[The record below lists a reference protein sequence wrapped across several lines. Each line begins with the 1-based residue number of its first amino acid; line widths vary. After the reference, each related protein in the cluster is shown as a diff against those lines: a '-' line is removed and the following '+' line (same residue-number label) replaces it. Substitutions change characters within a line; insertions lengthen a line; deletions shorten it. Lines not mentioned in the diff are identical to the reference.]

1 MFINKDINTFSF
13 INNWQLVAQA
23 ELVAANEERIQSS
36 RSSSSSSGPSSG
48 SAAAH
53 QQITSSLLS
62 SALASAG
69 IPRAS
74 TSRSHSEPFILLYY
88 KIYFTLII
96 KTRAQSRGDKLYIH
110 SWSDSSQPIKL
121 ISGHQVLDT
130 LSKFGFIKIN
140 MMKENTVQDN
150 ADDCLWTG
158 VAAPIT
164 CFFFQNKV

>member
-69 IPRAS
+69 IPQAS
-74 TSRSHSEPFILLYY
+74 TSRSHSKPFILLYY
-88 KIYFTLII
+88 LYVTLIL
-96 KTRAQSRGDKLYIH
+96 KTRAKLRGDEPHTCTHTHKIIRQQSTFQTDVLVVIIVATL
-110 SWSDSSQPIKL
+110 IKWPKG
-121 ISGHQVLDT
+121 GHWR
-130 LSKFGFIKIN
+130 GFN
-140 MMKENTVQDN
+140 RNN
-150 ADDCLWTG
+150 
-158 VAAPIT
+158 
-164 CFFFQNKV
+164 

>member
-69 IPRAS
+69 IPQAS
-74 TSRSHSEPFILLYY
+74 TSRSHSKPFILLYY
-88 KIYFTLII
+88 LYVTLIL
-96 KTRAQSRGDKLYIH
+96 KTRAKLRGDEPYTCTHTHNQTAINLSNWCTSSNNIVATLIKWLKGGHWRGFNRNKL
-110 SWSDSSQPIKL
+110 
-121 ISGHQVLDT
+121 
-130 LSKFGFIKIN
+130 
-140 MMKENTVQDN
+140 
-150 ADDCLWTG
+150 C
-158 VAAPIT
+158 
-164 CFFFQNKV
+164 

>member
-69 IPRAS
+69 IPQAS
-74 TSRSHSEPFILLYY
+74 TSRSHSKPFILLYY
-88 KIYFTLII
+88 LYVTLILKTRAKLRVTSRTHVHTLII
-96 KTRAQSRGDKLYIH
+96 RQQSTYQTDVQVAIVATLIKWPKGGHWRGFSRNKL
-110 SWSDSSQPIKL
+110 
-121 ISGHQVLDT
+121 
-130 LSKFGFIKIN
+130 
-140 MMKENTVQDN
+140 
-150 ADDCLWTG
+150 C
-158 VAAPIT
+158 
-164 CFFFQNKV
+164 